1 MPRKLLQN
9 RPRDLELLLDR
20 LIGIGRRPNR
30 NVFSAFNP
38 PQFLAQ
44 EFGGVLLGI
53 NLLLE
58 LKAVARFHKLVRVA
72 RVAIFA
78 GKLAPAVRI
87 DRPCKR
93 HARAGAAVEQRP
105 HRKRKVLDFVT
116 LAHTF
121 AMRRQP
127 GNADQPRTGI
137 GKQGERRHRIRLL
150 FAIIARSSLAAHS
163 SLFRRKDTE
172 KRSSSFLRASLSPW
186 VK

>member
-9 RPRDLELLLDR
+9 RPRDLELFLYR
-20 LIGIGRRPNR
+20 LIGIGRRPNC
-30 NVFSAFNP
+30 NIFSSFHPA
-38 PQFLAQ
+38 QFLTQ
-44 EFGGVLLGI
+44 KFSRLLLGI

-58 LKAVARFHKLVRVA
+58 LKAVAHLHKLVGVA
-72 RVAIFA
+72 RVTIFA

-87 DRPCKR
+87 DRPCER

-105 HRKRKVLDFVT
+105 HRKRKVLDFMP

-127 GNADQPRTGI
+127 GNAAQPRTGI
-137 GKQGERRHRIRLL
+137 GKQGEGGHRIRLL

-172 KRSSSFLRASLSPW
+172 KRSSSFLRGSLSPW